1 MSQYSDISAEKVVL
15 ATLLFEPERVKTVAQ
30 SIKASDFFYAS
41 YQMIYE
47 AIVSLDH
54 DGKPVYED
62 SIKSWLTRQ
71 NAWNETAMIDIMTS
85 NSVSDLGGYIA
96 SIKEHALSRQMISI
110 GARMQSI
117 DGFDAM
123 NKAAE
128 YSAEINRMIETH
140 VACDLNIVSVCDI
153 PDGETKFV
161 LRNWMP
167 FPVGTVSMIGAPGGT
182 GKSWTAL
189 QIGFRYLG
197 ENQFNKA
204 ALWLSE
210 DPDYQT
216 RSRAKS
222 IASEIMNATLSEY
235 RNAHI
240 ITTRPNPIVV
250 DGKLSHERFWK
261 MRKALKGYGMIILDP
276 LRAFYGG
283 DENSNTEANVFM
295 GALQDWAAEDGIVII
310 LLHHSKKNDDDTIKS
325 KTRGASAFTD
335 ACRTVYEISKV
346 YKNARAGELDM
357 DNQHNRQFVLTKD
370 NYGAMMILKDY
381 KIMRQITPHSSAR
394 ATAVQVTYQ
403 MKDDDMKFEMPE
415 IRE

>member
-1 MSQYSDISAEKVVL
+1 MSQFHNLSAEKAVL
-15 ATLLFEPERVKTVAQ
+15 STLLFEPARIRSASSLLK
-30 SIKASDFFYAS
+30 SSDFFYAAH
-41 YQMIYE
+41 QNIYD
-47 AIVSLDH
+47 AMVSLDQS
-54 DGKPVYED
+54 DKPIDEEFIRSVMVHN
-62 SIKSWLTRQ
+62 KT
-71 NAWNETAMIDIMTS
+71 WNESAMVEIMTS
-85 NSVSDLGGYIA
+85 NPVSDISGYIA
-96 SIKEHALSRQMISI
+96 SIKEHALSRSMMSI
-110 GARMQSI
+110 GARMQGI

-123 NKAAE
+123 SKAAE
-128 YSAEINRMIETH
+128 YAAELNRMIETH
-140 VACDLNIVSVCDI
+140 VATDLRIISICDI
-153 PDGETKFV
+153 QDGETKFV

-189 QIGFRYLG
+189 QIGFRYLM
-197 ENQFNKA
+197 ENRMSKA

-222 IASEIMNATLSEY
+222 IATDILSSTLSDY

-250 DGKLSHERFWK
+250 DGKLDYERFWK
-261 MRKALKGYGMIILDP
+261 IRKALKGYELIVLDP

-295 GALQDWAAEDGIVII
+295 NALQDWAAEDGIVIV

-325 KTRGASAFTD
+325 KVRGASAFTD

-357 DNQHNRQFVLTKD
+357 DNQHMRQFVLTKD
-370 NYGAMMILKDY
+370 NYGAMMILNDF
-381 KIMRQITPHSSAR
+381 KIMRQITPKHSAR
-394 ATAVQVTYQ
+394 ATAVQIEYRP
-403 MKDDDMKFEMPE
+403 KEDDMKFEMPE
-415 IRE
+415 FRE

>member
-1 MSQYSDISAEKVVL
+1 MNEQEFYNLAYERSVL
-15 ATLLFEPERVKTVAQ
+15 ASILFDPSLFSRVDIHAD
-30 SIKASDFFYAS
+30 DFYLEAHRN
-41 YQMIYE
+41 IYT
-47 AIVSLDH
+47 AMH
-54 DGKPVYED
+54 DLNNED
-62 SIKSWLTRQ
+62 SP
-71 NAWNETAMIDIMTS
+71 IDELFIQTKLVSINKFDERTMMEVMTS
-85 NSVSDLGGYIA
+85 NPISNINQYVSV
-96 SIKEHALSRQMISI
+96 IKERALARKMISI
-110 GARMQSI
+110 GARIKAM
-117 DGFDAM
+117 DGFDVM

-128 YSAEINRMIETH
+128 YANELNRMIETH
-140 VACDLNIVSVCDI
+140 VATDLRIISVCDI

-189 QIGFRYLG
+189 QIGFRYLM
-197 ENQFNKA
+197 ENANSKA

-222 IASEIMNATLSEY
+222 IATDILNSTLSDY

-250 DGKLSHERFWK
+250 DGKLDYERFWK
-261 MRKALKGYGMIILDP
+261 IRKALKGYGMIILDP

-295 GALQDWAAEDGIVII
+295 NALQDWAAEDGIVIV

-325 KTRGASAFTD
+325 KIRGASAFGD

-357 DNQHNRQFVLTKD
+357 DNQHMRQFVLTKD
-370 NYGAMMILKDY
+370 NYGAMMILNDF
-381 KIMRQITPHSSAR
+381 KIMRQITPKHSAR
-394 ATAVQVTYQ
+394 ATAVQIEYVCQTAS
-403 MKDDDMKFEMPE
+403 MPY
-415 IRE
+415 IG